1 MRVLLAAVVVLA
13 ALTPLA
19 LWLRSSA
26 LVRVERVTVTGIA
39 GTQADEIRAALTAA
53 ARDMTV
59 LDVRHD
65 ALRGAVGSYP
75 IVRSLRT
82 ETDFPH
88 GLTIAVNAHEPVG
101 AIEAAGRRTAVAADG
116 TLLRGSATDRLP
128 TVGVRADA
136 GWPARRRRADARR
149 DRGAGR
155 RPAGP
160 ARARDARVPR
170 PARPRGHD
178 GRRSQARL
186 RRAGARR
193 REVGGCR
200 AGPRGQHL
208 ARCALR
214 RPEDPGAA
222 RRRRS
227 AAANRRGSGSTLG

>member
-128 TVGVRADA
+128 TVGVRATP
-136 GWPARRRRADARR
+136 GGRRVADAPT
-149 DRGAGR
+149 RGAIAVLAAAPPALRARVTRVYRGR
-155 RPAGP
+155 RGLAATMDGGPKLVFGGP
-160 ARARDARVPR
+160 ARAVAKWAAAAQVLADSTSHGARYVDLRIPER
-170 PARPRGHD
+170 PVAGGLRPRTEEA
-178 GRRSQARL
+178 QAQL
-186 RRAGARR
+186 
-193 REVGGCR
+193 
-200 AGPRGQHL
+200 
-208 ARCALR
+208 
-214 RPEDPGAA
+214 
-222 RRRRS
+222 
-227 AAANRRGSGSTLG
+227 